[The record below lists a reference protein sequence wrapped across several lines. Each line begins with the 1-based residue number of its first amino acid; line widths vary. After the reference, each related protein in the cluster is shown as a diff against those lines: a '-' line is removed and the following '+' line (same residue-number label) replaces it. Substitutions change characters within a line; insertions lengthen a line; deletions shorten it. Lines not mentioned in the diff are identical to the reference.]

1 MTYLIL
7 ALRYWREVLI
17 ATLFVLFC
25 MASALYIERGHR
37 IDEVKADAAAER
49 ARANEQAREVERR
62 NYKGVID
69 AINNAEQQSIIN
81 ERAAINASAANDS
94 LRDTIGEL
102 REQVANV
109 SDTARIEYTHSLA
122 DVLGECTT
130 EYLKMAA
137 SADGHARD
145 SEMIYNA
152 WPKN

>member
-17 ATLFVLFC
+17 AALFVLFC
-25 MASALYIERGHR
+25 VASALYVERGHR
-37 IDEVKADAAAER
+37 IKEIKADADA
-49 ARANEQAREVERR
+49 QAREVERR
-62 NYKGVID
+62 NYQGVID
-69 AINNAEQQSIIN
+69 AINDAEQQKIIN
-81 ERAAINASAANDS
+81 ERAAINASVANDS

-102 REQVANV
+102 REQVATV
-109 SDTARIEYTHSLA
+109 STTVRIEYAHSLA

-130 EYLKMAA
+130 EYLKMAK

-152 WPKN
+152 WPK